1 MKLEMQE
8 DDILIILK
16 EEEIKK
22 IDFEDIDKI
31 ESYFRDILLKLK
43 KIYDIDINGFYN
55 IHVYVDKRE
64 GMVLKL
70 EKEYIDYYDS
80 FHQIEMRIIK
90 EDVTFLYEIDDILA
104 LPYQDLNIYIY
115 NDKFYVKRKN
125 KKKLYSLYEFGK
137 LIYNNTEMIIKNGK
151 EMTIL

>member
-1 MKLEMQE
+1 MV
-8 DDILIILK
+8 
-16 EEEIKK
+16 KK
-22 IDFEDIDKI
+22 IK
-31 ESYFRDILLKLK
+31 
-43 KIYDIDINGFYN
+43 
-55 IHVYVDKRE
+55 
-64 GMVLKL
+64 
-70 EKEYIDYYDS
+70 KEYIDYYDS